1 MKFRLTY
8 EGEIRNRPA
17 AGLRDIH
24 RIRQSLHSQ
33 LKRLWEHPPFAD
45 LKYRWLRKT
54 NPIDPEA
61 AYARIKQVDR
71 KGYAPLIA
79 EDLGAELDIVLLRQQ
94 SKGGVIG
101 QGGEIDSQLKT
112 LFEAL
117 RIPTKAE
124 VQQLDDAA
132 LDDEDPLHC
141 LLLDHA
147 LIHRVSFETDRL
159 LKDVDDRRLMA
170 IIQVSIVVT
179 KVTWDTVILTGE

>member
-1 MKFRLTY
+1 MGAPAVCRL
-8 EGEIRNRPA
+8 EIQMAKENKSC
-17 AGLRDIH
+17 H
-24 RIRQSLHSQ
+24 
-33 LKRLWEHPPFAD
+33 
-45 LKYRWLRKT
+45 
-54 NPIDPEA
+54 PEA

-94 SKGGVIG
+94 SKGGLIG

-117 RIPTKAE
+117 RIPSKAE

-132 LDDEDPLHC
+132 LHDEEPLHC